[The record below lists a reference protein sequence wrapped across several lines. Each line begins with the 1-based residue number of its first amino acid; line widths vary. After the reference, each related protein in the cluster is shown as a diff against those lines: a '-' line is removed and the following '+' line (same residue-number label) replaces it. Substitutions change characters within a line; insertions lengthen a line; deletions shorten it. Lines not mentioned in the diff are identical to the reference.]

1 MGPTRAAALTT
12 FLLLLPTAAVAG
24 PERIEFPEGY
34 RTNFVRYATV
44 DKPEREPP
52 IVRFFYV
59 NQDALA
65 ATRAGEPLPDGTV
78 AVMEDHPAELDG
90 DGKPVTD
97 ATGRF
102 VPTAEITNVFVQEK
116 RSGWGEAIPED
127 IRNGDWDYAWFVA
140 DGSRK
145 TGDNV
150 DFTRCFTCHKD
161 AVADDFTF
169 TLMPFV
175 NEVKG

>member
-1 MGPTRAAALTT
+1 MKYALTVT
-12 FLLLLPTAAVAG
+12 MALLLIPLAAGAG
-24 PERIEFPEGY
+24 PERIAFPEGY
-34 RTNFVRYATV
+34 QTTFVRYATV

-59 NQDALA
+59 NKDALA
-65 ATRAGEPLPDGTV
+65 AAKAGDPLPDGTI
-78 AVMEDHPAELDG
+78 AVMEDHPAELDQ
-90 DGKPVTD
+90 DGAPVTD
-97 ATGRF
+97 ANGRF

-116 RSGWGEAIPED
+116 RAGWGEAVPEE

-145 TGDNV
+145 TGDDV

-161 AVADDFTF
+161 AAAEDFTF

-175 NEVKG
+175 NDVKG